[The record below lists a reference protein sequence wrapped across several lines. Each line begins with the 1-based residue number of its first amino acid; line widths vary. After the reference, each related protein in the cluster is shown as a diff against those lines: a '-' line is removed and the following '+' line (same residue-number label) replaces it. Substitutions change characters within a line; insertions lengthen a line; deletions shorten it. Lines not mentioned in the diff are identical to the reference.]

1 MNDPVV
7 VWSWIFL
14 VFFVGLFI
22 TMGFIGMRKTKGA
35 DDFAVARSS
44 YGPWVL
50 GLAFVATVASGSTF
64 LGMPG
69 LAYSKGFASLW
80 YPIVYP
86 LGIYLGMLMAAKLV
100 KTMGD
105 KFGNRTIPEFVGQR
119 YDSDFLRVGLTIVSF
134 LLLFYITAQLVAAAT
149 LFQVMMGLPYIPA
162 LIFTAV
168 VLLVYIGMGGS
179 HADILTDAVQ
189 GLLMLAIAVAIAV
202 MFFTG
207 FGVDGGVGAVND
219 QVASQN
225 ETGGWNTLFLDGDP
239 IYGSAWLIFLM
250 FVAHLPFGILPHLGN
265 KFMALSSASQMRKFA
280 MFSIVAGGILP
291 MMALGGLLGAATIS
305 EEIRPDQVIPV
316 LFTELFPP
324 IIAAFLAVAIISA
337 VLSTSDGL
345 VISVSQL
352 LANDLYRK
360 TFARDEDSEET
371 DRRALLIGRIG
382 VALALIAGV
391 VIAWNPP
398 EFLAV
403 LLWVGVGGIVS
414 GLAGPV
420 LIGSLWRRATKPAA
434 ISSFLVGVGCY
445 AVIYLFLM
453 PDNPFGSAGYSVI
466 IASAVMLVVT
476 PLTKPMSPEF
486 VASVFGD
493 PAPTKEPTPT
503 YASTALESPE
513 PEGEAT
519 SS

>member
-1 MNDPVV
+1 MDDPVV
-7 VWSWIFL
+7 VWSWVFL
-14 VFFVGLFI
+14 VGFVGLFVA
-22 TMGFIGMRKTKGA
+22 MGFIGMRRTTSA

-69 LAYSKGFASLW
+69 LAYSKGFSSLW

-86 LGIYLGMLMAAKLV
+86 LGIYLGMLMAARLV

-105 KFGNRTIPEFVGQR
+105 RFGNRTIPEFVGQR
-119 YDSDFLRVGLTIVSF
+119 YNSDFLRIGLTVVSF

-168 VLLVYIGMGGS
+168 VLLVYIVMGGS

-189 GLLMLAIAVAIAV
+189 GLLMLAIAVAVAV

-207 FGVDGGVGAVND
+207 FGIDGGAGAVND
-219 QVASQN
+219 AVSARNS
-225 ETGGWNTLFLDGDP
+225 TAGWDTLFLDGDP

-265 KFMALSSASQMRKFA
+265 KFMALSSARQMRKFA

-291 MMALGGLLGAATIS
+291 MMALGGLLGATLIDT
-305 EEIRPDQVIPV
+305 EIRPDQVIPV

-324 IIAAFLAVAIISA
+324 VVAAFLAVAIISA

-345 VISVSQL
+345 VVSVSQL

-360 TFARDEDSEET
+360 TFARDENSEET
-371 DRRALLIGRIG
+371 DRRALLIGRFG
-382 VALALIAGV
+382 VGLALIAGV
-391 VIAWNPP
+391 IIAWNPP

-420 LIGSLWRRATKPAA
+420 LIGSLWRRATKTAA

-445 AVIYLFLM
+445 AVIYLGFM
-453 PDNPFGSAGYSVI
+453 NDNPFGSAGYSVI
-466 IASAVMLVVT
+466 IASVVMVVVT
-476 PLTKPMSPEF
+476 PLTKPLPPEF
-486 VASVFGD
+486 LASVFGD
-493 PAPTKEPTPT
+493 RSPAREPAPT
-503 YASTALESPE
+503 YASSALD
-513 PEGEAT
+513 EGET
-519 SS
+519 GGEVRSS

>member
-7 VWSWIFL
+7 IWSWVFL
-14 VFFVGLFI
+14 VLFVGLFLA
-22 TMGFIGMRKTKGA
+22 MGFIGMSKTTNA

-105 KFGNRTIPEFVGQR
+105 RFGNRTIPEFVGAR
-119 YDSDFLRVGLTIVSF
+119 YNSDFLRVGMTVVSF

-168 VLLVYIGMGGS
+168 VLLVYIVMGGS

-189 GLLMLAIAVAIAV
+189 GFLMLVIAVGVAV

-207 FGVDGGVGAVND
+207 FGIDGGAGAVNE
-219 QVASQN
+219 QVSSRN
-225 ETGGWNTLFLDGDP
+225 ETAGWDTLFLDGDP

-280 MFSIVAGGILP
+280 MFSIIAGGILP
-291 MMALGGLLGAATIS
+291 MMALGGLLGAATIDS
-305 EEIRPDQVIPV
+305 EIRPDQVIPV
-316 LFTELFPP
+316 LFTEMFPP
-324 IIAAFLAVAIISA
+324 IVAAFLAVAIISA

-345 VISVSQL
+345 VVSVSQL

-360 TFARDEDSEET
+360 TFAEDENSEET
-371 DRRALLIGRIG
+371 DRRALLIGRGG

-391 VIAWNPP
+391 IIAWNPP

-420 LIGSLWRRATKPAA
+420 LIGSLWRRATKAAA

-445 AVIYLFLM
+445 AVIYLGFM
-453 PDNPFGSAGYSVI
+453 TDNPFGSAGYSVI
-466 IASAVMLVVT
+466 IASIVMVIVT
-476 PLTKPMSPEF
+476 PLTKPLPPEF
-486 VASVFGD
+486 VAEVFGD
-493 PAPTKEPTPT
+493 RSPEREPVPA
-503 YASTALESPE
+503 YASTAMDDAE
-513 PEGEAT
+513 PKGGAT
-519 SS
+519 SA

>member
-7 VWSWIFL
+7 VWSWVFL
-14 VFFVGLFI
+14 VLFVGLFLA
-22 TMGFIGMRKTKGA
+22 MGFIGMKKTTSA

-105 KFGNRTIPEFVGQR
+105 RFGNRTIPEFVGQR
-119 YDSDFLRVGLTIVSF
+119 YDSDFLRIGLTIVSF

-162 LIFTAV
+162 LIFTAL
-168 VLLVYIGMGGS
+168 VLLVYIVMGGS

-189 GLLMLAIAVAIAV
+189 GLLMLIIAVGVAI

-207 FGVDGGVGAVND
+207 FGIDGGAGAVNE
-219 QVASQN
+219 QVSARN
-225 ETGGWNTLFLDGDP
+225 ETAGWDTLFLDGDP

-291 MMALGGLLGAATIS
+291 MMALGGLLGAATIDGD
-305 EEIRPDQVIPV
+305 IRPDQVIPV

-324 IIAAFLAVAIISA
+324 VVAAFLAVAIISA

-345 VISVSQL
+345 VVSVSQL

-360 TFARDEDSEET
+360 TFARDENSEET
-371 DRRALLIGRIG
+371 DRRSLLIGRFG

-391 VIAWNPP
+391 IIAWNPP

-420 LIGSLWRRATKPAA
+420 LIGSLWRRATKAA
-434 ISSFLVGVGCY
+434 ATSSFLVGVGCY
-445 AVIYLFLM
+445 ALIYLGFM

-466 IASAVMLVVT
+466 IASIVMVVVT
-476 PLTKPMSPEF
+476 PLTKPLPPEF
-486 VASVFGD
+486 VAEVFGD
-493 PAPTKEPTPT
+493 PAPAKEPSPAYT
-503 YASTALESPE
+503 STAMDKAE
-513 PEGEAT
+513 PEGGAT

>member
-14 VFFVGLFI
+14 VIFVGLFI
-22 TMGFIGMRKTKGA
+22 VMGYVGMRKTKDA

-69 LAYSKGFASLW
+69 LAYSKGFSSLW

-105 KFGNRTIPEFVGQR
+105 RFGNRTIPEFVGAR

-189 GLLMLAIAVAIAV
+189 GLLMLAIAVAVAV
-202 MFFTG
+202 MFFVG
-207 FGVDGGVGAVND
+207 FGVDGGAGAVNE
-219 QVASQN
+219 QVASRN
-225 ETGGWNTLFLDGDP
+225 ETAGWDTLFLDGDP

-265 KFMALSSASQMRKFA
+265 KFMALSSARQMRKFA
-280 MFSIVAGGILP
+280 MFAIVAGGILP
-291 MMALGGLLGAATIS
+291 MMALGGLLGAATIDQD
-305 EEIRPDQVIPV
+305 IRPDQVIPV

-324 IIAAFLAVAIISA
+324 IVAAFLAVAIISA

-345 VISVSQL
+345 VVAVSQL

-360 TFARDEDSEET
+360 TFASDENSEET
-371 DRRALLIGRIG
+371 DHRALLIGRVG
-382 VALALIAGV
+382 VALALVVGV
-391 VIAWNPP
+391 IIAWNPP
-398 EFLAV
+398 QFLSV
-403 LLWVGVGGIVS
+403 MLWIGVGGIVS

-420 LIGSLWRRATKPAA
+420 LIGSLWRRATKTAA
-434 ISSFLVGVGCY
+434 IASFLVGVGCY
-445 AVIYLFLM
+445 ALIYLAFM
-453 PDNPFGSAGYSVI
+453 SENPFGAAGYSVI
-466 IASAVMLVVT
+466 IASAVMLAVT
-476 PLTKPMSPEF
+476 PLTKPMPPEF
-486 VASVFGD
+486 GAEVFGD
-493 PAPTKEPTPT
+493 RRPAREPAPT
-503 YASTALESPE
+503 YASTALDDPE
-513 PEGEAT
+513 TGRSAT